1 MTDNRIFKLDLEP
14 RSEIIG
20 CTLETL
26 AQFDFWALSA
36 LRGISAE
43 RLLRRVAVASPPS
56 RRKDSNINKKALI
69 AGGTLYLPI
78 DIDGALFSVGD
89 GNGAQ
94 GDSEV
99 FITAIQ

>member
-1 MTDNRIFKLDLEP
+1 
-14 RSEIIG
+14 
-20 CTLETL
+20 
-26 AQFDFWALSA
+26 
-36 LRGISAE
+36 LRRWRNSTFGPCRHKNGLITVLCAEISAE
-43 RLLRRVAVASPPS
+43 RLLRRVAVASPA

-69 AGGTLYLPI
+69 AGRTLYLPI
-78 DIDGALFSVGD
+78 DIDGAVGD